1 MTILNYFIRVF
12 DFIIYG
18 NFFIALC
25 ATAQTLQTVKLRH
38 YSIDGNPH
46 LIFVFAATFFL
57 YNIHK
62 ILTFRFRKEDFDNI
76 TPATQ
81 RTETRFLRAKSFET
95 PLSILTFT
103 AGMVSLECYLRF
115 YIDTQW
121 LVVGAGAVCLF
132 YIMPLLN
139 GKRLRDI
146 PYIKVFMIAGVWT
159 FVTVVFP
166 LKAFAKEW
174 YSCDTFLIVE
184 KLAFILALTLPFD
197 IRDMSWDAQT
207 KVKTIPLSI
216 GIVNSKWLS
225 LALLILSFIMSIL
238 IFMMGVYTI
247 KTLIAIGISVTIS
260 AWVVY
265 QAHESKSDYFYYFLL
280 DGMMLLQSILTLA
293 SRFDI

>member
-1 MTILNYFIRVF
+1 MKYLVRIF

-46 LIFVFAATFFL
+46 LIFVFAATFLL

-81 RTETRFLRAKSFET
+81 RTITRFLKAKFFET

-121 LVVGAGAVCLF
+121 LVVGAGAMCLF
-132 YIMPLLN
+132 YIMPILN

-146 PYIKVFMIAGVWT
+146 PYIKVFMIAGVWA
-159 FVTVVFP
+159 FVTVIFP

-174 YSCDTFLIVE
+174 YSCDTFLIFE

-197 IRDMSWDAQT
+197 IRDISWDTRT

-216 GIVNSKWLS
+216 GVINSKRLS
-225 LALLILSFIMSIL
+225 LALLIVSFTISAL

-247 KTLIAIGISVTIS
+247 KTLIAIGISLAIS
-260 AWVVY
+260 AWVIY
-265 QAHESKSDYFYYFLL
+265 QADESKNDYFYYFVL
-280 DGMMLLQSILTLA
+280 DGMLLLQSALTIVSLY
-293 SRFDI
+293 SV